1 VFLFYFKLYF
11 KYLVKMK
18 KELIHHLSKIITPE
32 RYSLIKKNINDR
44 TRYMTVILE
53 DIYQPHN
60 ASAVLR
66 SCDCFGVQNV
76 HIIENRNE
84 YTINPDVAR
93 GATKWLDL
101 YRYNETEN
109 NTIST
114 INKLKKQGYRII
126 ATSPHYNDVD
136 LEGFDIKK
144 GKFALMFGSE
154 GPGLS
159 NLALKNADEFM
170 KIPMLG
176 FTESFNISVSAAII
190 LHHLSS
196 RMRQLGINYH
206 LTDNEQEDVI
216 LEWLK
221 RSIKKSDMIVEDF
234 LSEK

>member
-1 VFLFYFKLYF
+1 
-11 KYLVKMK
+11 MK
-18 KELIHHLSKIITPE
+18 KELINHLSEVITPE
-32 RYSLIKKNINDR
+32 RFDLINKTIKDR

-66 SCDCFGVQNV
+66 SCDCFGVQDV

-84 YTINPDVAR
+84 YTVNPDVAR

-101 YRYNETEN
+101 HKYNETEN
-109 NTIST
+109 NTLST
-114 INKLKKQGYRII
+114 INKLKNKGYRII

-136 LEGFDIKK
+136 LENFDVNK

-159 NLALKNADEFM
+159 KIALENADEFM

-196 RMRQLGINYH
+196 KMRHLNLNYK
-206 LTDNEQEDVI
+206 LTESEQDDTI

-234 LSEK
+234 LSK